1 MTSTSDTHATH
12 AAEAQVP
19 IDASERMPRAVRLGL
34 MVTLGV
40 LMTSAVYLVAVRGE
54 ALLVDLA
61 ALGERLW
68 CF

>member
-1 MTSTSDTHATH
+1 MATIDDDRR
-12 AAEAQVP
+12 AAHQTPVQ
-19 IDASERMPRAVRLGL
+19 ASERMPRAVRLGL
-34 MVTLGV
+34 TVALGG
-40 LMTSAVYLVAVRGE
+40 LLAGAVYLVAVRGE

>member
-1 MTSTSDTHATH
+1 MTMIDDPR
-12 AAEAQVP
+12 AAHQAPAQ
-19 IDASERMPRAVRLGL
+19 ASERMPRAVRLGL
-34 MVTLGV
+34 TLALGG
-40 LMTSAVYLVAVRGE
+40 LMAGAVYLVAVRGE

>member
-1 MTSTSDTHATH
+1 MTSISDPHVVS
-12 AAEAQVP
+12 EASQP
-19 IDASERMPRAVRLGL
+19 APERMPRAVRVALSLALGGL
-34 MVTLGV
+34 MMG
-40 LMTSAVYLVAVRGE
+40 AVYLVAVRGE

>member
-1 MTSTSDTHATH
+1 MTSTSDTHAAH
-12 AAEAQVP
+12 DAEVRVP
-19 IDASERMPRAVRLGL
+19 IDASERMPRPVRLGL
-34 MVTLGV
+34 TVALGV
-40 LMTSAVYLVAVRGE
+40 LMTGAIYLLAVRGE